1 MENKFVHLH
10 VHSHYS
16 ILDGMS
22 KVPDL
27 IDKCLRTGMNAM
39 ALTDHGNMFGIKE
52 LTDYAIK
59 VNKKTKG
66 AIGEQQAI
74 LDNPESTDEA
84 KAAATEEIAKLK
96 NKIFKPIIGCECYC
110 ARRKHTDHDN
120 TFRIDEAGKSIIADS
135 SGWHL
140 ILIAKNKHG
149 YQNLC
154 KIVSKAWVDGYY
166 NRPRIDKDLLVQ
178 YHEDLIV
185 CSACL
190 GGELPKKIMSDDLE
204 GAEATAKWFKNL
216 FGDDYYIEIQ
226 RHKTDK
232 PNGNT
237 SVYEAEQRVNP
248 QLVAIAQKLGIK
260 VVCTNDVHFVEEE
273 HSEAHERLVCLS
285 TGKLLSDPQRM
296 TYTKQEW
303 LKTPDEMAEIF
314 SDIPDAL
321 ENTLEVADKVEVYS
335 IESDPIMPKF
345 PIPEDFGTEEEYR
358 QRITEKELFDE
369 FTQDENHNVVLSQ
382 EDAEK
387 KIKKLGGYDKLYRI
401 KLEADYLNKLAW
413 EGAHMRYGE
422 NLTEEQTERIVF
434 ELHIMK
440 TMGFPGYF
448 LIVMDYIR
456 AAREELG
463 VSVGPGRGSAAGS
476 VVAYCLKITDVDPL
490 KYDLLFERFLNPDRI
505 SLPDIDVDFDD
516 DGRGKVLDWVTEK
529 YGKEKV
535 AHIITY
541 GTMATKSSIA
551 DVARVQDVPLSLSN
565 QMKKWVP
572 DAFDDSLA
580 DPKTGKVPK
589 VNLKNCFKYV
599 PEMRDALEG
608 NDEQIKS
615 TLIYASQLENTIR
628 QTGIHACGVIIG
640 AGDLTNWAPISTV
653 EDKETKTK
661 VMVTQYDGHVIES
674 VGLIK
679 MDFLGLKTLSI
690 IKEALKNI
698 KKSHGI
704 DLDIDKIPIDDKET
718 YELYSRGDTIGTF
731 QFESAGMQKY
741 LRELQPTVFED
752 LIAMNALYRPGP
764 LQYIPKFINRK
775 LGKEKIEYDIPCME
789 KYLKDTYGV
798 TVYQEQ
804 VMLLSRQLANFTR
817 GESDALRKAMGK
829 KLIEKMNELKAKFMK
844 QGVENGHDAN
854 TLDKIWRDWEEFAK
868 YAFNKS
874 HATCYSWVAYQTA
887 YLKAHYPADYMAA
900 NLTRSM
906 DKIEDVRKFMD
917 ECKRMG
923 IEVLSPDV
931 NESDSFFSTNANGN
945 IRFGLQGIKGMSR
958 AVVEELIAE
967 REKNG
972 KYTDIYDFVSRV
984 NCGAKD
990 LECLAM
996 SGAFDSLKG
1005 IEREHFFESNNKE
1018 IQFSVVLA
1026 DFGKKVKLANSQSR
1040 NSLFDDMEVS
1050 QSIALPPLPKF
1061 EKWTALDR
1069 LQKEKDLVG
1078 IYLSAHPLD
1087 DYYILLKYICNT
1099 RVTELEDIEK
1109 IQGRSKITAGG
1120 IITSITHKTS
1130 QKGTP
1135 GVILKIEDYSGAKE
1149 IALWGR
1155 DVGMVNY
1162 LQVNN
1167 CVVFSATIAPDRYR
1181 PDMVRITYND
1191 FKLMSEAKEALKM
1204 HLNLILEDKS
1214 LTEDFI
1220 KGVSQY
1226 MQPDEN
1232 GATFNIDLVH
1242 TSEGTH
1248 SRLDFKTMHRILIT
1262 RQLMDF
1268 LEEYRK
1274 KAATSASTTVAT
1286 EDIVDD
1292 DVPVPEVIADGDG
1305 EVVEEEESDV
1315 PIHSGLD
1322 FKLTGDMF
1330 AKAG

>member
-1 MENKFVHLH
+1 M
-10 VHSHYS
+10 
-16 ILDGMS
+16 
-22 KVPDL
+22 
-27 IDKCLRTGMNAM
+27 
-39 ALTDHGNMFGIKE
+39 
-52 LTDYAIK
+52 
-59 VNKKTKG
+59 
-66 AIGEQQAI
+66 
-74 LDNPESTDEA
+74 
-84 KAAATEEIAKLK
+84 
-96 NKIFKPIIGCECYC
+96 
-110 ARRKHTDHDN
+110 
-120 TFRIDEAGKSIIADS
+120 
-135 SGWHL
+135 
-140 ILIAKNKHG
+140 
-149 YQNLC
+149 
-154 KIVSKAWVDGYY
+154 
-166 NRPRIDKDLLVQ
+166 
-178 YHEDLIV
+178 
-185 CSACL
+185 
-190 GGELPKKIMSDDLE
+190 
-204 GAEATAKWFKNL
+204 
-216 FGDDYYIEIQ
+216 
-226 RHKTDK
+226 
-232 PNGNT
+232 
-237 SVYEAEQRVNP
+237 
-248 QLVAIAQKLGIK
+248 
-260 VVCTNDVHFVEEE
+260 
-273 HSEAHERLVCLS
+273 
-285 TGKLLSDPQRM
+285 
-296 TYTKQEW
+296 
-303 LKTPDEMAEIF
+303 
-314 SDIPDAL
+314 
-321 ENTLEVADKVEVYS
+321 
-335 IESDPIMPKF
+335 
-345 PIPEDFGTEEEYR
+345 
-358 QRITEKELFDE
+358 
-369 FTQDENHNVVLSQ
+369 
-382 EDAEK
+382 
-387 KIKKLGGYDKLYRI
+387 
-401 KLEADYLNKLAW
+401 
-413 EGAHMRYGE
+413 
-422 NLTEEQTERIVF
+422 
-434 ELHIMK
+434 
-440 TMGFPGYF
+440 
-448 LIVMDYIR
+448 
-456 AAREELG
+456 
-463 VSVGPGRGSAAGS
+463 
-476 VVAYCLKITDVDPL
+476 
-490 KYDLLFERFLNPDRI
+490 
-505 SLPDIDVDFDD
+505 
-516 DGRGKVLDWVTEK
+516 
-529 YGKEKV
+529 
-535 AHIITY
+535 
-541 GTMATKSSIA
+541 
-551 DVARVQDVPLSLSN
+551 
-565 QMKKWVP
+565 
-572 DAFDDSLA
+572 
-580 DPKTGKVPK
+580 
-589 VNLKNCFKYV
+589 
-599 PEMRDALEG
+599 
-608 NDEQIKS
+608 
-615 TLIYASQLENTIR
+615 
-628 QTGIHACGVIIG
+628 IIG

-1005 IEREHFFESNNKE
+1005 IEREHFFSFNNKE

-1026 DFGKKVKLANSQSR
+1026 DFGKKVKLANNSSR

-1061 EKWTALDR
+1061 EKWTALER

-1099 RVTELEDIEK
+1099 RVTELEDLEK
-1109 IQGRSKITAGG
+1109 IQGRNKIVAGG
-1120 IITSITHKTS
+1120 IITAITHKTS

-1162 LQVNN
+1162 FQVNN
-1167 CVVFSATIAPDRYR
+1167 CVVFSATIGPDRFR
-1181 PDMVRITYND
+1181 PEQVRITYTD
-1191 FKLMSEAKEALKM
+1191 FKLMSEAKEVLKM
-1204 HLNLILEDKS
+1204 HLNLVLEDKS

-1220 KGVSQY
+1220 KGISQY
-1226 MQPDEN
+1226 LLPDDS
-1232 GATFNIDLVH
+1232 GSTFNIDLVQTNEGIH
-1242 TSEGTH
+1242 T
-1248 SRLDFKTMHRILIT
+1248 RLDFKTMHRILIS

-1274 KAATSASTTVAT
+1274 KAAHASASSTVEMSETAD
-1286 EDIVDD
+1286 E

-1305 EVVEEEESDV
+1305 EIVEEEENDA

-1322 FKLTGDMF
+1322 FKLFGDPF

>member
-1 MENKFVHLH
+1 
-10 VHSHYS
+10 
-16 ILDGMS
+16 
-22 KVPDL
+22 
-27 IDKCLRTGMNAM
+27 M

-52 LTDYAIK
+52 FTDYAGK
-59 VNKKTKG
+59 KNKGTKG
-66 AIGEQQAI
+66 KIKDQEAI
-74 LDNPESTDEA
+74 LSNPE
-84 KAAATEEIAKLK
+84 ATEEEKANAEAEIEKLK
-96 NKIFKPIIGCECYC
+96 KQIFKPIIGCECYC
-110 ARRKHTDHDN
+110 ARRKHTDHDSS
-120 TFRIDEAGKSIIADS
+120 FRIQEGEKYIIADS

-140 ILIAKNKHG
+140 IVLAKDKKG

-154 KIVSKAWVDGYY
+154 KIVSAGWIDGYY
-166 NRPRIDKDLLVQ
+166 NRPRIDKDLLEK
-178 YHEDLIV
+178 YHEGLIV

-190 GGELPKKIMSDDLE
+190 GGELPRKILSGDIE
-204 GAEATAKWFKNL
+204 GAEASAKWFKDI

-237 SVYEAEQRVNP
+237 EVYELEEKVLP
-248 QLVAIAQKLGIK
+248 YLVSIARKLDIK
-260 VVCTNDVHFVEEE
+260 LICTNDVHFVEEE
-273 HSEAHERLVCLS
+273 HAEAHERLVCLS
-285 TGKLLSDPQRM
+285 TGKVISDTNRM

-303 LKTPDEMAEIF
+303 LKTPDEMASIF
-314 SDIPDAL
+314 SDYPEAL
-321 ENTLEVADKVEVYS
+321 ENTLEIADKVEVYS

-422 NLTEEQTERIVF
+422 ELTEEQTERIIF

-529 YGKEKV
+529 YGQEKV

-551 DVARVQDVPLSLSN
+551 DVARVQEVPIPESN
-565 QMKKWVP
+565 RLKKYVP
-572 DAFDDSLA
+572 EAFVDEKGQPIVDEKGKA
-580 DPKTGKVPK
+580 PKI
-589 VNLKNCFKYV
+589 NLKNCFKYV
-599 PEMRDALEG
+599 PEMKEILEG
-608 NDEQIKS
+608 EDEQLKS
-615 TLIYASQLENTIR
+615 TLVYASQLENTIR

-653 EDKETKTK
+653 EDKATKSK
-661 VMVTQYDGHVIES
+661 VMVTQYDGHVIET

-698 KKSHGI
+698 KKSHGVDLNI
-704 DLDIDKIPIDDKET
+704 DTIPIDDKKT
-718 YELYSRGDTIGTF
+718 YELYSRGETIGTF

-741 LRELQPTVFED
+741 LRELQPSVFED

-844 QGVENGHDAN
+844 QGQENGHDGN

-906 DKIEDVRKFMD
+906 DNINDVRKFMD

-923 IEVLSPDV
+923 IQVLSPDV
-931 NESDSFFSTNANGN
+931 NESDCFFMSNKEGN
-945 IRFGLQGIKGMSR
+945 IRFGLKGIKGMSS
-958 AVVEELIAE
+958 ACAEQTVAE
-967 REKNG
+967 REANG
-972 KYTDIYDFVSRV
+972 PFKDIHDYVARV
-984 NCGAKD
+984 TCSAKD
-990 LECLAM
+990 IESLALA
-996 SGAFDSLKG
+996 GAFDNLK
-1005 IEREHFFESNNKE
+1005 IDRELFFTKDPKE
-1018 IQFSVVLA
+1018 NTYSQNLITY
-1026 DFGKKVKLANSQSR
+1026 GKTIRQIINEAK
-1040 NSLFDDMEVS
+1040 NSLFGDDEEISTATV
-1050 QSIALPPLPKF
+1050 QKPPLYKY
-1061 EKWTALDR
+1061 EKWGTLER
-1069 LQKEKDLVG
+1069 LQKEKELVG

-1087 DYYILLKYICNT
+1087 DYYIILKYLCNT
-1099 RVTELEDIEK
+1099 KMTEIQDIEK
-1109 IQGRSKITAGG
+1109 IKSRKVVAGG
-1120 IITSITHKTS
+1120 VVTAMTPKKTKTGTDGMIIR
-1130 QKGTP
+1130 
-1135 GVILKIEDYSGAKE
+1135 IEDYSGSGE
-1149 IALWGR
+1149 IALWGK
-1155 DVGMVNY
+1155 DLGQINF
-1162 LQVNN
+1162 LHVNN
-1167 CVVFSATIAPDRYR
+1167 IIIFSAAAVPDRYR
-1181 PDMVRITYND
+1181 EGVYRVSYSNFNLLSEIKDEIPSTLNITIPEPNLSEDLVSSLVAEINSCPPGKTNIVVQCLLNNKTTLTLNSRKQGITISSSLISYLESVVPQDTIIEAEEEAEFESAGGEDLDDDNMMVDAGVDLEMQNTG
-1191 FKLMSEAKEALKM
+1191 KTGLK
-1204 HLNLILEDKS
+1204 
-1214 LTEDFI
+1214 
-1220 KGVSQY
+1220 
-1226 MQPDEN
+1226 
-1232 GATFNIDLVH
+1232 FNIV
-1242 TSEGTH
+1242 GN
-1248 SRLDFKTMHRILIT
+1248 
-1262 RQLMDF
+1262 
-1268 LEEYRK
+1268 
-1274 KAATSASTTVAT
+1274 
-1286 EDIVDD
+1286 
-1292 DVPVPEVIADGDG
+1292 
-1305 EVVEEEESDV
+1305 
-1315 PIHSGLD
+1315 
-1322 FKLTGDMF
+1322 MF
-1330 AKAG
+1330 